1 MKAVLCGALYPSVLV
16 MAEGSGRHSRP
27 SWLDDSAEVALHPTS
42 LVHPLLTR
50 QFASPYVMGLEK
62 VRVLI
67 PWGSVEYLR
76 ASYVCW

>member
-1 MKAVLCGALYPSVLV
+1 MLV
-16 MAEGSGRHSRP
+16 VAEGSGWHSRP
-27 SWLDDSAEVALHPTS
+27 SWLDDSAEVALHPVS

-67 PWGSVEYLR
+67 PWGWFEHPRALSSV
-76 ASYVCW
+76 SGKF